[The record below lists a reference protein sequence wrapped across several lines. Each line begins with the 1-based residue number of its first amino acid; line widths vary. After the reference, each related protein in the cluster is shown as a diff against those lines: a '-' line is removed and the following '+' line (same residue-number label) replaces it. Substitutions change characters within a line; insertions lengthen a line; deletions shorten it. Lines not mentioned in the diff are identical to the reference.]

1 MNDVIENVLND
12 ETLTTNEERVDAIKK
27 GLATLVI
34 PKDKY
39 NDLSAKLKTTES
51 NYSTL
56 SNEYEEFK
64 KSKMT
69 EDEKKQAEF
78 EEFNSKKLEVAKS
91 ESKYAVKDLFEEKGI
106 KLEKEKMDKI
116 LNDIVTDNK
125 EQTLAVANTI
135 ASVLLETAEQ
145 TKKQTTVDLLN
156 GTPKPIV
163 GNPNNNN
170 ASNLDTYKAKLDE
183 AIKNKDVVAQATYT
197 RLIQEEQQKQLKPKM

>member
-1 MNDVIENVLND
+1 MNDVIESVLND
-12 ETLTTNEERVDAIKK
+12 ETLQTNEERAEAIKK

-69 EDEKKQAEF
+69 EDEKKQAEID
-78 EEFNSKKLEVAKS
+78 ELNSKKIEVAKS

-116 LNDIVTDNK
+116 LDDIVTDNK
-125 EQTLAVANTI
+125 NQTLAIANTI

-156 GTPKPIV
+156 GTPKPVV
-163 GNPNNNN
+163 GSPGDSNVN
-170 ASNLDTYKAKLDE
+170 NLDVYEKKLEE
-183 AIKNKDVVAQATYT
+183 AIKNKDVVSQATYT
-197 RLIQEEQQKQLKPKM
+197 RLIQEEKSKLSKVKM

>member
-1 MNDVIENVLND
+1 MNEVIEGVLNN
-12 ETLTTNEERVDAIKK
+12 EEYTTTEERVDAIKK

-39 NDLSAKLKTTES
+39 NDLNDKLKTTES
-51 NYSTL
+51 NYSIL

-69 EDEKKQAEF
+69 EDELKQAEI
-78 EEFNSKKLEVAKS
+78 EEFNKAKAEVAKS

-106 KLEKEKMDKI
+106 SLEKEKMDKI
-116 LNDIVTDNK
+116 LSDIVTDNK

-145 TKKQTTVDLLN
+145 TKKQTTIDLLN
-156 GTPKPIV
+156 DTPKPVV
-163 GNPNNNN
+163 GNPNNGQGSTVD
-170 ASNLDTYKAKLDE
+170 ALQAKLDE
-183 AIKNKDVVAQATYT
+183 AITNKDVVAQAAYT
-197 RLIQEEQQKQLKPKM
+197 RLIQEEKAKQATL

>member
-12 ETLTTNEERVDAIKK
+12 ETLTTNEERVEAIKK
-27 GLATLVI
+27 GLAPLVI

-56 SNEYEEFK
+56 NDEYEEFK

-69 EDEKKQAEF
+69 EDEKKQAEI
-78 EEFNSKKLEVAKS
+78 EEFNSRKLEVAKS
-91 ESKYAVKDLFEEKGI
+91 ESKYAIKDLFEEKGI

-125 EQTLAVANTI
+125 EQTLAIANTI

-170 ASNLDTYKAKLDE
+170 ASNLDTYKAKLEE
-183 AIKNKDVVAQATYT
+183 AIKNNDFTKQVTYT
-197 RLIQEEQQKQLKPKM
+197 RLIQEEQAKLPKM